1 MECSRCK
8 TALGSEA
15 AVSNGAEVV
24 CEDCLMD
31 LLSPAKACD
40 PWAVKLAKGAM
51 ATSAEGDRSLRGLEK
66 DLLELVRA
74 RGAVPKP
81 AAPGLLEARP
91 AEVERAFSVLRHMEL
106 LRARRVEG
114 GAPEYVL
121 FDAP

>member
-1 MECSRCK
+1 MTCSRCK
-8 TALGSEA
+8 APLGSET
-15 AVSNGAEVV
+15 AVSHGGETL

-31 LLSPAKACD
+31 LMSPAKACD

-51 ATSAEGDRSLRGLEK
+51 ATLAEGEGSLRGLEK
-66 DLLELVRA
+66 ELLDLVRA

-81 AAPGLLEARP
+81 AAPGLLNARP
-91 AEVERAFSVLRHMEL
+91 TEVERAFSVLRHMEL

-114 GAPEYVL
+114 GPPEYVA